1 MSLSGKKLAFVF
13 PGQGSQF
20 VGMASDYAKHDVVK
34 RVFDEAS
41 VVLGYDLLSLV
52 EEGPKEKLD
61 ETVYSQP
68 ALLAMEIALLRFW
81 ESKTNVRPLF
91 LAGHSLGEYA
101 ALVCSGVFSF
111 KDAIS
116 LVSTRGRLMQEAVEK
131 GVGKMAAII
140 GLRDSEIVSL
150 CEEASE
156 GEIISP
162 ANYNSVGQTVL
173 SGSASAVKR
182 AVELAKKKYNAKIAV
197 LLKVSILKPIAK
209 KRK

>member
-1 MSLSGKKLAFVF
+1 M
-13 PGQGSQF
+13 
-20 VGMASDYAKHDVVK
+20 
-34 RVFDEAS
+34 
-41 VVLGYDLLSLV
+41 
-52 EEGPKEKLD
+52 
-61 ETVYSQP
+61 
-68 ALLAMEIALLRFW
+68 
-81 ESKTNVRPLF
+81 
-91 LAGHSLGEYA
+91 GEYA

-131 GVGKMAAII
+131 GKMAAII

-197 LLKVSILKPIAK
+197 LLKVSVPSHCDLMKPIAK
-209 KRK
+209 KFLEKLDQLELNKPEIPVVNNVDVTVYEDVEKIKDALVRQLYCPVRWVETVQFFSNEKLDFMVECGPGKVLAGLNKRIIKDIETINISELVDL